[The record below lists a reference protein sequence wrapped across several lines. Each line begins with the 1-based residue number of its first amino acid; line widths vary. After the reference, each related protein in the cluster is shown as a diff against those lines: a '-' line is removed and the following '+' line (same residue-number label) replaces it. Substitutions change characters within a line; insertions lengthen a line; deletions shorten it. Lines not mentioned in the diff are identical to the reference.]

1 MDCAVNWW
9 RTIALAF
16 SIFSLLATAQL
27 ESASCAEGKRLI
39 ELWRESDGITVV
51 ALGDSITAGV
61 GLREPQNECYA
72 SLVSSMLAKW
82 LAPTRVRLITYG
94 IPGATTDVGLR
105 EIESVLK
112 YSPDLVLIQFG
123 GNDSRLRRPIDE
135 IKGNL
140 IGMIKA
146 LREKSKTAILLIV
159 PPFQTPAP
167 NSPVAEAIREIG
179 REAGVIV
186 ADFDKVLHECEH
198 DFRGWFS
205 PPPSHPGEYSHVLM
219 AKELWN
225 ALLQLVGVEHSLD
238 VHIGSGVTWVT
249 EGSSIDIPV
258 ALINRSR
265 KAMDVNMIVDHAGV
279 WHNWLMTVDASSSAQ
294 PKLKVKPPI
303 ETSLRFVRERI
314 TAIARCGED
323 FDWDVKWA
331 TWTPAFYCDKGG
343 MWLGERRIDGWL
355 EFATNEH
362 VVVGGNRWRGPDDLS
377 FRLRLERS
385 EDGEAINLNISVRD
399 DVVVVK
405 PTWDF
410 KCLFSGDCVE
420 VFVDHRPI
428 HQQGKPFFSK
438 DVTMIAI
445 VPGSKSLRVAS
456 WYFDEVEPTFSP
468 PSGRW
473 VEAKLKSEF
482 TASGYDVE
490 LTIPVSVFNGLPAVS
505 FDVLVDDTDD
515 RSGRKTQMAAFGW
528 EDDFR
533 NTSPFALL
541 LLKRLKTLP
550 RWRLT
555 VN

>member
-1 MDCAVNWW
+1 MVVLSLFFIFA
-9 RTIALAF
+9 IAQFKFAPCVR
-16 SIFSLLATAQL
+16 ADG
-27 ESASCAEGKRLI
+27 ENKRLLD
-39 ELWRESDGITVV
+39 LWRESDGITVV

-61 GLREPQNECYA
+61 GLREPQKECYTA
-72 SLVSSMLAKW
+72 LLSSMLAKW
-82 LAPTRVRLITYG
+82 LAPTRVRLIAYG
-94 IPGATTDVGLR
+94 IPGATADVGLR
-105 EIESVLK
+105 EIEGVLK

-135 IKGNL
+135 IRNNL
-140 IGMIKA
+140 IGMIKT
-146 LREKSKTAILLIV
+146 LRDRSKAAILLIV

-167 NSPVAEAIREIG
+167 NSPVAEAIRVVAKEC
-179 REAGVIV
+179 GVIV
-186 ADFDKVLHECEH
+186 ADFDKVLHEYEH

-225 ALLQLVGVEHSLD
+225 ALLQLVGVEPSLD

-249 EGSSIDIPV
+249 ESSSIDIPV
-258 ALINRSR
+258 AILNRSR
-265 KAMDVNMIVDHAGV
+265 KAMDVNVIVEHAGV
-279 WHNWLMTVDASSSAQ
+279 WHNWLMAVDASSSAQ
-294 PKLKVKPPI
+294 PKLKVKPPM
-303 ETSLRFVRERI
+303 ESSLRFVREQI
-314 TAIARCGED
+314 TAIARCSED
-323 FDWDVKWA
+323 FGWDVKWA
-331 TWTPAFYCDKGG
+331 TWTPAFYCDKDG

-362 VVVGGNRWRGPDDLS
+362 VVMGRNRWRGPDDLS
-377 FRLRLERS
+377 FRMRFERTK
-385 EDGEAINLNISVRD
+385 DGEALNLTISVRD

-410 KCLFSGDCVE
+410 SCLLSGDCVE
-420 VFVDHRPI
+420 VFIDHRPI

-445 VPGSKSLRVAS
+445 VPGSNSVRIAS
-456 WYFDEVEPTFSP
+456 WYFDEVEPTFSA

-473 VEAKLKSEF
+473 LRARLKGEF

-490 LTIPVSVFNGLPAVS
+490 LTIPLAIFNGLPAVS

-515 RSGRKTQMAAFGW
+515 RSGRKAQMAAFGW

-541 LLKRLKTLP
+541 LFKRLKTLP
-550 RWRLT
+550 RWRLA